1 MYALCYR
8 IFFKFPAWL
17 THLFVSMHRSTA
29 FQWLHS
35 ILYYG
40 HTSIYLLNV
49 VLLMDII
56 KIISGFFPWL
66 LQGCVERETI

>member
-8 IFFKFPAWL
+8 ILKKFPAWL
-17 THLFVSMHRSTA
+17 THLLVSMHRSTA
-29 FQWLHS
+29 FQWLHG

-40 HTSIYLLNV
+40 HTIIYLVNV
-49 VLLMDII
+49 VLLRDII
-56 KIISGFFPWL
+56 KIISGFFSWL